1 MSTKTIGVKR
11 EFDKTAPTEP
21 TPQIDTTDEK
31 KPKIAADSAHEV
43 QSILARLAEFVQID
57 AKRQKALQSAVKLFT
72 RVPPVLRVEHA
83 ENVAAF
89 VKAAVDGVS
98 DQTVCFQLHAEYF
111 ALIDAL
117 LTRRELVALD
127 AAALDDLRFRCAISH
142 ALHTDDSFDFG
153 NALGS
158 LRAEILR
165 CCDLLQ
171 RAKLDDAEPPAD
183 VTATRAAALF
193 SALGVVHAQAA
204 VPALRSHAAAL
215 LKDVVDAANRAPTF
229 FNAAQTDALLRWRAD
244 ASSTQRIASSAA
256 GVARLVKDSRA
267 EMGRDRAAKFS
278 ALESQFASSTASKRG
293 HIER

>member
-1 MSTKTIGVKR
+1 MTHRHATSNQRHKSTDST
-11 EFDKTAPTEP
+11 
-21 TPQIDTTDEK
+21 EK
-31 KPKIAADSAHEV
+31 KPKIADASTEV
-43 QSILARLAEFVQID
+43 QSILARLSEFVVVD
-57 AKRQKALQSAVKLFT
+57 SKRQKALQSAVKLFT

-83 ENVAAF
+83 ANVAAF
-89 VKAAVDGVS
+89 VSAAVDGVS
-98 DQTVCFQLHAEYF
+98 DEIVCFQLHAEYF
-111 ALIDAL
+111 ALIDSL
-117 LTRRELVALD
+117 LTRREFVALD
-127 AAALDDLRFRCAISH
+127 AAAIDDLRFRCAISH

-193 SALGVVHAQAA
+193 AALGVVHAQAS

-215 LKDVVDAANRAPTF
+215 LKDAVAAANRAPTF
-229 FNAAQTDALLRWRAD
+229 FNAAQTETLLGWRAD
-244 ASSTQRIASSAA
+244 ASSTQRISNSAA
-256 GVARLVKDSRA
+256 GVARLVKDARA
-267 EMGRDRAAKFS
+267 EMGRERASKFS
-278 ALESQFASSTASKRG
+278 ALESRIASSTASKRG